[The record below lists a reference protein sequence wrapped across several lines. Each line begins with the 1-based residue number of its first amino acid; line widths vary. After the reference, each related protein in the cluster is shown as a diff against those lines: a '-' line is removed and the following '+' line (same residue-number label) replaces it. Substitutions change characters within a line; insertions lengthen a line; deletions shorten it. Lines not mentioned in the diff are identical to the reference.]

1 MAKQSGVGWTTL
13 SVDTSAPSLTDI
25 KNDVTNFDFSTPRA
39 VQDTTGVDKFATE
52 RLMLLADFTITLNG
66 VFNTAKSHPVFKDV
80 ATTDVVR
87 TCSLAISS
95 QTLSNEC
102 VFTDY
107 AVSRAAGGALT
118 WSAPGSL
125 ADGTAP
131 AWS

>member
-1 MAKQSGVGWTTL
+1 MAKQSGLGWTTL
-13 SVDTSAPSLTDI
+13 SVDNSTPALTDI

-39 VQDTTGVDKFATE
+39 VQDVTGVDKFATE
-52 RLMLLADFTITLNG
+52 RLLLLADFTINMTG
-66 VFNTAKSHPVFKDV
+66 VFNTAKSHPVLKDIP
-80 ATTDVVR
+80 TTNVIR
-87 TCSLAISS
+87 TVSLAISS

-102 VFTDY
+102 VLTDY

-118 WSAPGSL
+118 WTCPGSL